1 MTTAKLWL
9 IWIQSKILI
18 LILRLTYLSLSE
30 VKKAISKNENLKSK
44 LDAYLEHENNEYGA
58 HEQSKSLK
66 ALEMME
72 CYIKEINQ

>member
-1 MTTAKLWL
+1 M
-9 IWIQSKILI
+9 
-18 LILRLTYLSLSE
+18 
-30 VKKAISKNENLKSK
+30 KKAISKNENLKSK